1 MSAAAH
7 KKPVET
13 DNIAKYIRFM
23 SSTGNDTATA
33 QKAWKSLQTALPG
46 ILDRFYDE
54 LLKQDELRQKMG
66 VHEKNTTHLKGAQTR
81 HWDYIFNNDPDLEF
95 IGQAARIGQAHV
107 KIGLKA
113 EWLMSAFGRLL
124 NETLPV
130 IVRKNRFSQGA
141 MIRDMQAVVTRLFL
155 DMILAQRA
163 FETEQRRLDELEQ
176 RETIGLNSLRTTA
189 TTISEL
195 NEIVM
200 AMALLSRNTQE
211 ANANGQSISAAAD
224 QLVASIG
231 QISENSEGAADEANH
246 TNNAAKDG
254 LTKMSAVSKAIGDIS
269 STSRQTS
276 QSLADLSDAASQISE
291 FLSVIQSIADQT
303 NLLALNATIEAARA
317 GEAGKGFAVVA
328 SEVKTLASQTGKAT
342 EDIAQRIE
350 ALTAGMETIQTAIRS
365 SEGAVQIGEDA
376 IGAANEIMQS
386 IDGMVGTVADRVN
399 QITEI
404 LHQQKEASHEIARNV
419 ANVADSNRN
428 TDQQLGNMQKTL
440 KKSNDSFSETARSFF
455 DANSDKSLI
464 HMARVDHVLFKK
476 RVIDTVTGHDDWSS
490 SAMPDHHHCR
500 LGKWYDNIKN
510 EKIRAHPAFKNLVAP
525 HKDVHDAGHRALSA
539 AEQGN
544 STDAFAALVDL
555 EKASTKVLNGLQDL
569 ASAMEGDLKDAEAR
583 RAPRQDT
590 GSKAEIQ
597 VDGKV
602 QSVTLENQS
611 LTGVGLKGVTGAKT
625 GQTVCVRYDDKER
638 LGHIIWVEGNRVGV
652 QFFDEHK

>member
-1 MSAAAH
+1 MSQSGS
-7 KKPVET
+7 
-13 DNIAKYIRFM
+13 N
-23 SSTGNDTATA
+23 TATA
-33 QKAWKSLQTALPG
+33 QKAWKSLQSALPG
-46 ILDRFYDE
+46 ILDRFYEE

-66 VHEKNTTHLKGAQTR
+66 AHEKNTGHLKNAQTK
-81 HWDYIFNNDPDLEF
+81 HWDYIFNHDPDLEF

-124 NETLPV
+124 NEILPV
-130 IVRKNRFSQGA
+130 IVKKNRFSQGA

-163 FETEQRRLDELEQ
+163 FETENRRLEELEK
-176 RETIGLNSLRTTA
+176 RETIDLNNLRTTA
-189 TTISEL
+189 NTISEL

-200 AMALLSRNTQE
+200 SMALLSRNTQE

-231 QISENSEGAADEANH
+231 QISENSEGAAEEANH
-246 TNNAAKDG
+246 TNAAAKDG
-254 LTKMSAVSKAIGDIS
+254 LDKMSAVSKAIGDIS

-276 QSLADLSDAASQISE
+276 QSLADLSEAASQISE

-317 GEAGKGFAVVA
+317 GEAGRGFAVVA

-350 ALTAGMETIQTAIRS
+350 ALSAGMETIQTAIQS
-365 SEGAVQIGEDA
+365 SEGAVQNGEDA
-376 IGAANEIMQS
+376 ITAANEIMQS
-386 IDGMVGTVADRVN
+386 IDGMVGNVSDRVT

-428 TDQQLGNMQKTL
+428 TDEQLGSMQKVL
-440 KKSNDSFSETARSFF
+440 KKSNDSFSGSAKTFF
-455 DANSDKSLI
+455 DADSDRSLI
-464 HMARVDHVLFKK
+464 EMARIDHVLFKK
-476 RVIDTVTGHDDWSS
+476 RVVDTVTGHDDWAST
-490 SAMPDHHHCR
+490 AMPDHHHCR

-510 EKIRAHPAFKNLVAP
+510 EKIRAHSAFKNLVAP

-544 STDAFAALVDL
+544 TTEAFVALVDL
-555 EKASTKVLNGLQDL
+555 EKASTKVLKGLQDL
-569 ASAMEGDLKDAEAR
+569 AAAMEQELKDAEAR
-583 RAPRQDT
+583 RSPRQDMET
-590 GSKAEIQ
+590 RAEIQ
-597 VDGKV
+597 VEGKT
-602 QSVTLENQS
+602 QSVTLENLS
-611 LTGVGLKGVTGAKT
+611 GTGVGLKGVSGLKT
-625 GQTVCVRYDDKER
+625 GQTVCVRYEGRER
-638 LGHIIWVEGNRVGV
+638 LGHVIWVEGTKAGV